1 MESRADRYAPA
12 TVPDGK
18 GVDTSASDRLRALGY
33 SAGSQSATRPH
44 SALPDP
50 KDRREIAA
58 RIAQVTSGELSG
70 NALASALEQILA
82 TDPSNGQA
90 HVRLGYLRLASGD
103 CAGAERE
110 FRAAISSGLPGADAP
125 LGLATCLGRRN
136 DLPAAER
143 ALAEAQRREPGNPVV
158 IANIGILQAA
168 QGRLPAAIATLTS
181 ALAADPNLDEAR
193 FNLAVAYAKSGRRVE
208 AAAAAG
214 ELLARLPK
222 TAPQRA
228 EVERLLAAVR

>member
-1 MESRADRYAPA
+1 MLFRSRRLQD
-12 TVPDGK
+12 
-18 GVDTSASDRLRALGY
+18 SD
-33 SAGSQSATRPH
+33 
-44 SALPDP
+44 
-50 KDRREIAA
+50 
-58 RIAQVTSGELSG
+58 
-70 NALASALEQILA
+70 
-82 TDPSNGQA
+82 
-90 HVRLGYLRLASGD
+90 VR
-103 CAGAERE
+103 
-110 FRAAISSGLPGADAP
+110 
-125 LGLATCLGRRN
+125 
-136 DLPAAER
+136 
-143 ALAEAQRREPGNPVV
+143 NPVV